1 MKKMIAFL
9 AVMVLLFTMTGC
21 KQTKE
26 DLKFYVVPG
35 EAVTASMG
43 DDAILAA
50 AKAKGRV
57 AFIGADI
64 AGWLW
69 EDHRVQLSNIA
80 VKGGATDGG
89 SPLFQAEAE
98 DYFVL
103 TIGNRVIYAGGFAPA
118 GGTVKARRNPYI
130 QDGKDDTFYLLVD
143 QKYAEGED
151 PRANTYLYDYLTE
164 QQLLVSTI
172 QSAEETTEK

>member
-1 MKKMIAFL
+1 MKKIIAFA
-9 AVMVLLFTMTGC
+9 AVLVLLFSMTGC
-21 KQTKE
+21 KKTKE

-35 EAVTASMG
+35 EEITASMS

-57 AFIGADI
+57 AFTGEDI

-69 EDHRVQLSNIA
+69 EDHRIQLQNVA
-80 VKGGATDGG
+80 VKGGANDGG
-89 SPLFQAEAE
+89 SQFFQAESE

-103 TIGNRVIYAGGFAPA
+103 TVGKRIIYVGGFAPA
-118 GGTVKARRNPYI
+118 GGSVKARRNPYI
-130 QDGKDDTFYLLVD
+130 QDGKENTFYLLCD

-151 PRANTYLYDYLTE
+151 PRANSDLYDYLAD

-172 QSAEETTEK
+172 QAVEVAE

>member
-1 MKKMIAFL
+1 
-9 AVMVLLFTMTGC
+9 VTGC
-21 KQTKE
+21 KKTKE

-57 AFIGADI
+57 AFTGSDI
-64 AGWLW
+64 AGWHW
-69 EDHRVQLSNIA
+69 EEHRVQLSGIA

-118 GGTVKARRNPYI
+118 GGTVKAHRNPYI
-130 QDGKDDTFYLLVD
+130 QDGKEDTFYLLVD
-143 QKYAEGED
+143 QKFADGED
-151 PRANTYLYDYLTE
+151 PRANGYLYEYLAE
-164 QQLLVSTI
+164 QQLLVSAI
-172 QSAEETTEK
+172 HSAEETAKES